1 MPPLISFCCTIKN
14 RADKL
19 TGLVNSLAA
28 MENAEP
34 FELIIADY
42 HSNDRDLREI
52 LTTTFPTALLTLRGG
67 HFNRSQ
73 GLNAAAAQ
81 AAGTL
86 LFFIDVDMLVP
97 TDFATQIREKVR
109 NGNAWFPV
117 CYSLHNGCPAKVV
130 KSSRSRRKGANG
142 WWRKEGK
149 GNCGITKDEFE
160 KIGRWDERIGVTYG
174 KEDGDFCRRVCRSG
188 INGERGNCVGLFHVW
203 HPLKSTYSNQYHRK
217 GGQTRASGK
226 RKGRVNPQ
234 PEQPE
239 IAVWRATP
247 QEV

>member
-19 TGLVNSLAA
+19 TGLVRSLAA

-34 FELIIADY
+34 FELIVADY
-42 HSNDRDLREI
+42 HSSDGSLREI
-52 LTTTFPTALLTLRGG
+52 LTCSFPTVLLTLRGG

-73 GLNAAAAQ
+73 GLNAAASQ

-86 LFFIDVDMLVP
+86 LFFIDADMLVP

-109 NGNAWFPV
+109 DGNSWFPI
-117 CYSLHNGCPAKVV
+117 CYSLHQGRPAKVQ
-130 KSSRSRRKGANG
+130 KDSRRMHRGVNG

-149 GNCGITKDEFE
+149 GNCGLTRSDFDKVG
-160 KIGRWDERIGVTYG
+160 KWDERIGVTYG
-174 KEDGDFCRRVCRSG
+174 KEDGDFCRRVCKSG
-188 INGERGNCVGLFHVW
+188 IHGERGNCVGLFHVW
-203 HPLKSTYSNQYHRK
+203 HPAKSAYSKQFHRK
-217 GGQTRASGK
+217 GGQKAIP
-226 RKGRVNPQ
+226 GRRIKMNPD
-234 PEQPE
+234 PERPE
-239 IAVWRATP
+239 IEIWRTTP